1 MKVAFTLESSMWLLT
16 ITYNFGPWEDMLLNQ
31 RSEGC
36 CWPILHRNQ
45 KALFVFLSMPAK
57 TQTPLTGL
65 PLLYFLFPNLL
76 SLTPLPSLYLQLAQN
91 SSLQNQ
97 RKLCNRSCT
106 SPQLCATV
114 WSGTQATVLE
124 DRALFSG
131 VGEDGICLGGG
142 GNSFSESCKKRMHIQ
157 L

>member
-16 ITYNFGPWEDMLLNQ
+16 ITYNFGPWEDVLLNQ

-76 SLTPLPSLYLQLAQN
+76 SFISTSFPIPPIGSKFFSTASAQTSQQKLNQSTIVCHCLVWHSDNCVRRQGPSL
-91 SSLQNQ
+91 
-97 RKLCNRSCT
+97 
-106 SPQLCATV
+106 V
-114 WSGTQATVLE
+114 
-124 DRALFSG
+124 
-131 VGEDGICLGGG
+131 
-142 GNSFSESCKKRMHIQ
+142 M
-157 L
+157 